1 MIDAVVKIL
10 IGIGV
15 RDAGQMDHGIA
26 PLEQRRPVEGRR
38 EVRKRSSADVRP
50 EREVAITLKPCE
62 AR

>member
-1 MIDAVVKIL
+1 
-10 IGIGV
+10 V